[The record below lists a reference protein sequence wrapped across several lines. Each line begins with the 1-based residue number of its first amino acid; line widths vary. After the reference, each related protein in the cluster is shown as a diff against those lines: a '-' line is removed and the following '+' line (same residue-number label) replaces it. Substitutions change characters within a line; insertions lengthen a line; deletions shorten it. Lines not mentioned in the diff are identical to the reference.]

1 MELGSLLGR
10 VKNEAL
16 RGCGGRCLGKWEER
30 EGNLAFA
37 DRSTCFIFIIALF
50 TTGYLLIL
58 FVLLFVIYP
67 LLLEY
72 RYHESKE
79 LAYFVHCCISWTR
92 NSTWHIVEAS
102 CVHLLNE

>member
-37 DRSTCFIFIIALF
+37 DLRPLYVTTLGDERHNESHFISGETEA
-50 TTGYLLIL
+50 
-58 FVLLFVIYP
+58 
-67 LLLEY
+67 
-72 RYHESKE
+72 
-79 LAYFVHCCISWTR
+79 
-92 NSTWHIVEAS
+92 HIT
-102 CVHLLNE
+102 L